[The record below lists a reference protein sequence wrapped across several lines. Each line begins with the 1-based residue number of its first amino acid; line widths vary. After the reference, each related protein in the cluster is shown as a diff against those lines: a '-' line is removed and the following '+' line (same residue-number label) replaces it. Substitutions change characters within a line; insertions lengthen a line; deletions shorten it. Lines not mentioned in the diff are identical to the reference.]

1 MISALLLL
9 ITFCLCGNS
18 SDGGFTRYTDSSPA
32 SSAQNAQTTEKN
44 DAEVPSS
51 GFPAAPSKILVGCGG
66 ETSEYTPDDAEYGM
80 IIEGIKARFEK
91 SGSMG
96 YLRSIA
102 TFYDEE
108 NGTEKHITEIL
119 RRSVVFVEYIYDDPA
134 EQGIVFG
141 KGTRAETVKK
151 TKIARIFFPL
161 TERHHSAFFISEE
174 NGEYIQP
181 GISNIADNT
190 ELIKNVR
197 SLFESDGTAE

>member
-1 MISALLLL
+1 MISALLLQTT
-9 ITFCLCGNS
+9 ICSCGNS
-18 SDGGFTRYTDSSPA
+18 SGGRLTRNTDSPA

-161 TERHHSAFFISEE
+161 TERYHSAFFISEE

-181 GISNIADNT
+181 EISDIADNT
-190 ELIKNVR
+190 ELIKKVR
-197 SLFESDGTAE
+197 ALFESDNAATE